1 MQSAERLKLSTKKS
15 IPSKT
20 ILQKKKKKKG
30 EIKTFPDQQKCREFV
45 PSRVTLQEIERQSFR
60 LKWKD

>member
-20 ILQKKKKKKG
+20 ILQKKKKG
-30 EIKTFPDQQKCREFV
+30 EIKAFPDQQKWREFV

>member
-1 MQSAERLKLSTKKS
+1 MQSAERVKLSTKKS

-20 ILQKKKKKKG
+20 ILQKKKKKG
-30 EIKTFPDQQKCREFV
+30 EIKTFPDQQKWREFV

-60 LKWKD
+60 LK

>member
-20 ILQKKKKKKG
+20 ILQKKKG
-30 EIKTFPDQQKCREFV
+30 EIKTFPDQQKWREFV

-60 LKWKD
+60 LK

>member
-20 ILQKKKKKKG
+20 ILQEKKKKKG
-30 EIKTFPDQQKCREFV
+30 ELKTFPDQQKWREFV